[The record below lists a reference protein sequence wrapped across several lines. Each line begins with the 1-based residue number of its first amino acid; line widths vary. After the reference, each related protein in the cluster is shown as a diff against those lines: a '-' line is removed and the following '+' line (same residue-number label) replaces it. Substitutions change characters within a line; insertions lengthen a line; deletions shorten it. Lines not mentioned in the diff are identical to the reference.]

1 MILNTRLNHIS
12 KKMLCS
18 EAGNTCK
25 HIKNSIAN
33 TVSTTSKFENF
44 CVENPNIIVFFS
56 EFGRVGYVT
65 KRYKQMTYKTFKS
78 MMVGYAENHTR
89 DM

>member
-18 EAGNTCK
+18 EAGHTCK

-33 TVSTTSKFENF
+33 TGSTTSKFENV
-44 CVENPNIIVFFS
+44 CVENPNIFFS